1 MKSVQCIHL
10 CPSLYFKGLSIKKTI
25 SVLWLVGKLK
35 TRSNTCYTCACKVIV
50 IVTITEHFLSFYIL
64 LRM

>member
-35 TRSNTCYTCACKVIV
+35 TRSNTCYTCACEVIV
-50 IVTITEHFLSFYIL
+50 ITEHILSFYIL